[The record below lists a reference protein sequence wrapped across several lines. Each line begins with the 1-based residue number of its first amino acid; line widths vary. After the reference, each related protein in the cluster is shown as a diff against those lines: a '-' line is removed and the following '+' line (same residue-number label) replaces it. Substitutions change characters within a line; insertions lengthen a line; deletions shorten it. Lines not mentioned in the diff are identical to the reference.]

1 MPVNSSTLA
10 TGFSAQLPDW
20 VLDEIADDPPTMPD
34 VEDRM
39 RLAHRLADRNYREG
53 TGGPF
58 AAIVTDPADGTIVSV
73 GVNLVLAGNLSSLHA
88 EVVAI
93 SLAQVKLGTWD
104 LGDRNLELDVN
115 WRPCAMCYGATLWS
129 GVTRL
134 VIAGEGDIVEELTGF
149 DEGPMR
155 DDWKEQFHQRGIHVH
170 TDVLREEAIAVF
182 RAYGQSE
189 TTVYNGRRQTT
200 ISPNP

>member
-1 MPVNSSTLA
+1 MNTTSLA
-10 TGFSAQLPDW
+10 TGFSAHLPDW
-20 VLDEIADDPPTMPD
+20 VLDEIAGDPPTMPA
-34 VEDRM
+34 VEDRI
-39 RLAHRLADRNYREG
+39 RLTNRLADRNHREG

-58 AAIVTDPADGTIVSV
+58 AAIVSDPTDGTIVSV

-93 SLAQVKLGTWD
+93 SLAQTGLGTWD
-104 LGDRNLELDVN
+104 LGHRNLELAVN
-115 WRPCAMCYGATLWS
+115 WRPCAMCYGAILWS

-155 DDWKEQFHQRGIHVH
+155 DDWKEQFARRGIDVR
-170 TDVLREEAIAVF
+170 TDVLRDEAVAVF
-182 RAYGQSE
+182 RAYGE
-189 TTVYNGRRQTT
+189 RADATVYNGRRQV
-200 ISPNP
+200 PAPPHP